1 MIKRTFSTIILW
13 LAVVVGLFMFGP
25 QMGVWLLGIFTVLTQ
40 YELYSL
46 LEKAD
51 FDPQKKLGCFLGM
64 MIILGT
70 WYLPKF
76 NQAYFMNAGE
86 DLFTISV
93 ILISLTVLIKPDFTE
108 KRTRIVPTLFG
119 LVLVPYMLHFY
130 VLLVYHFDR
139 LGFPY
144 TGIFLTL
151 WIVAV
156 AKFTDVGGLL
166 IGSLLGRH
174 KLAAAIS
181 PGKTW
186 EGAIGGIITA
196 AVVGGVLAFLFEKY
210 LTMPIGFTPA
220 YAALISIPI
229 AIIAIASDLIE
240 SFIKRMARVKD
251 SGNLIPGIGGAFDLT
266 DSLLLTAPCAFLI
279 IKYTIL

>member
-13 LAVVVGLFMFGP
+13 LAVVIGLFMFGP

>member
-1 MIKRTFSTIILW
+1 MIKRTFSTIAIW
-13 LAVVVGLFMFGP
+13 LAVVTLLFISP
-25 QMGVWLLGIFTVLTQ
+25 QMGVWVLAVFTVLTQ

-51 FDPQKKLGCFLGM
+51 FDPQKKLGCFLGLV
-64 MIILGT
+64 IILGA

-76 NQAYFMNAGE
+76 NQTYFMDAGE

-108 KRTRIVPTLFG
+108 NRTRIMPTLFG
-119 LVLVPYMLHFY
+119 LVLVPFMLHFY
-130 VLLVYHFDR
+130 VLLVYHFDK
-139 LGFPY
+139 LGLPY

-166 IGSLLGRH
+166 IGSILGRH

-196 AVVGGVLAFLFEKY
+196 SVVGGGLAFLFVKY
-210 LTMPIGFTPA
+210 LEMPAGFTPI
-220 YAALISIPI
+220 YAALISVPI

-240 SFIKRMARVKD
+240 SFIKRMAKVKD

>member
-1 MIKRTFSTIILW
+1 MIKRTISTIVIWGL
-13 LAVVVGLFMFGP
+13 VVGAVIIFGA
-25 QMGVWLLGIFTVLTQ
+25 QAGIWLLAIFTVLTQ
-40 YELYSL
+40 YELYTL

-51 FDPQKKLGCFLGM
+51 FDPQKKLGCFLGL
-64 MIILGT
+64 MIILGA

-76 NQAYFMNAGE
+76 SEIHFMDAGG
-86 DLFTISV
+86 DIFTLSV

-108 KRTRIVPTLFG
+108 NRTRIMPTLFG
-119 LVLVPYMLHFY
+119 LLLVPFMLHFY
-130 VLLVYHFDR
+130 VLLVYHFDK
-139 LGFPY
+139 LGFP
-144 TGIFLTL
+144 TMGLFLAL

-166 IGSLLGRH
+166 IGSILGRH

-186 EGAIGGIITA
+186 EGAVGGIVTA
-196 AVVGGVLAFLFEKY
+196 SLVGGGLAY
-210 LTMPIGFTPA
+210 LMAKNLVAPEGFTPI
-220 YAALISIPI
+220 YAMIISIPI

-240 SFIKRMARVKD
+240 SFIKRMAKVKD
-251 SGNLIPGIGGAFDLT
+251 SGKMIPGIGGAFDLT

>member
-1 MIKRTFSTIILW
+1 MIKRTFSTLVLW
-13 LAVVVGLFMFGP
+13 LVVVALLYFFGA
-25 QMGVWLLGIFTVLTQ
+25 QAGVWLLAVFTVLTQ

-51 FDPQKKLGCFLGM
+51 FDPQKKLGCFLGLI
-64 MIILGT
+64 IILGA

-76 NQAYFMNAGE
+76 SQTHFMDAGE

-108 KRTRIVPTLFG
+108 NRTRIMPTLFG
-119 LVLVPYMLHFY
+119 LLLVPFMLHFY
-130 VLLVYHFDR
+130 VLLVYHFDK
-139 LGFPY
+139 LGLPY
-144 TGIFLTL
+144 TGLLLTL

-186 EGAIGGIITA
+186 EGAIGGIVMA
-196 AVVGGVLAFLFEKY
+196 SAVGGILGFFFGRY
-210 LTMPIGFTPA
+210 LVMPAGFTPI
-220 YAALISIPI
+220 YAALIAIPI

-240 SFIKRMARVKD
+240 SFIKRMAKVKD